1 MKVYNY
7 ENLNKIFQSC
17 LLLQMALHKLEDCQ
31 GSVIFVKEHKAR
43 LNNTLKWLEGIV
55 NELTTQL
62 NVEEVEEYVNIILQL
77 ESAVNE
83 IKLVK

>member
-43 LNNTLKWLEGIV
+43 LNNTLKWLESIV

>member
-1 MKVYNY
+1 
-7 ENLNKIFQSC
+7 
-17 LLLQMALHKLEDCQ
+17 MALHKLEDCQ

-62 NVEEVEEYVNIILQL
+62 NVEEVEEYVNIINQL